1 MNDPLGSGTVLT
13 KITPKR
19 DAATKAGE
27 QSATYCTT
35 GMAVQLTLKFTNGP
49 LAPVAVIADVVVSLA
64 STNEPV
70 FPRKTFP
77 VLWMVITGT
86 SIASGLVELAV
97 ASGALAADAG
107 TGPPSASANANAMA
121 MTTM

>member
-1 MNDPLGSGTVLT
+1 MP
-13 KITPKR
+13 
-19 DAATKAGE
+19 
-27 QSATYCTT
+27 
-35 GMAVQLTLKFTNGP
+35 LTLKFTYVP
-49 LAPVAVIADVVVSLA
+49 LPPLTVIADVVASLA

-97 ASGALAADAG
+97 ASGALAGLAADAG
-107 TGPPSASANANAMA
+107 TGPPGASANANAMA
-121 MTTM
+121 MTTMF